1 MRGDSLRDFY
11 AKTLAVAGL
20 GLLAGA
26 GAIVDYWP
34 VGGPLPAVT
43 RVAGLDER
51 TPVMLPAIP
60 DRIPAPV
67 FRRTVSH
74 VTALPVASETWAV
87 TTFEELSLPP
97 APLPVD
103 LSNALSY
110 GTTVELP
117 DLDAL
122 DLPVFDVISMADL
135 GQTPALGSANA
146 SDDSHGLLS
155 DAMQRTR
162 ASLRGARWFLGNKI
176 QGVMGAVKK
185 VSPFW
190 DASGP
195 TYAPR

>member
-1 MRGDSLRDFY
+1 VRGDSLRDFY

-43 RVAGLDER
+43 RVAGLDDR
-51 TPVMLPAIP
+51 TPVMLPAAP

-87 TTFEELSLPP
+87 TASEEVSLPP

-103 LSNALSY
+103 LTNGLQY
-110 GTTVELP
+110 GTSVELP
-117 DLDAL
+117 DLDLL
-122 DLPVFDVISMADL
+122 DLPEYDLISLADL
-135 GQTPALGSANA
+135 GQNLSLA
-146 SDDSHGLLS
+146 SGDATDDSHRLLS
-155 DAMQRTR
+155 DALQRTR